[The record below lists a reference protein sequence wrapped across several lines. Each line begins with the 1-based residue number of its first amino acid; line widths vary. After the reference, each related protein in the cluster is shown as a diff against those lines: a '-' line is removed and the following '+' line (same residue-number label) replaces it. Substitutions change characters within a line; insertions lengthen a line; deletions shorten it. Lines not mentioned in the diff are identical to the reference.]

1 MKNKLAMSEL
11 CTLMLRREL
20 TAESFGDWA
29 RRNYGAPHGMNS
41 GALVCWVSRYHREPS
56 ELDGLRVLEFDKF
69 IMQPDT
75 QDCDFTRAMIELR
88 NVFARNANMATPET
102 VSLGPQP
109 VLTSQSLPPAPYAS
123 DAYSVLAETLARLL
137 CEQEGRKRSSWPER
151 TL

>member
-1 MKNKLAMSEL
+1 MKNTLAMSEL

-41 GALVCWVSRYHREPS
+41 SALVSWVSRYHRDPS
-56 ELDGLRVLEFDKF
+56 ELDALRVLEFDKF

-109 VLTSQSLPPAPYAS
+109 VLTSQSSPPAPYEA

-137 CEQEGRKRSSWPER
+137 CAQEGRKRSNWAER
-151 TL
+151 AM